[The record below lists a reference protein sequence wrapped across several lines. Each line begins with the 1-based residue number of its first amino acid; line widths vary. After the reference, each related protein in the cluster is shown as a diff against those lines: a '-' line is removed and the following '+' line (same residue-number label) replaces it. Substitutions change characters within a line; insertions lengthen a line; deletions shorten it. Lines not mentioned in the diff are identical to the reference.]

1 MLKIDKETQW
11 PQWNIVASLWRTV
24 LRNVFNNA
32 IIPLLRLHSTMKL
45 SHVNTDI

>member
-1 MLKIDKETQW
+1 MEYCCIFVTHG
-11 PQWNIVASLWRTV
+11 ATV
-24 LRNVFNNA
+24 LRNIFNNT